1 MSYNSPI
8 IGLMEISKHPIWKN
22 ISPFKKPAHLTRFF
36 LAKNIAKLYSRSR
49 FIAVTGSVGKTTTK
63 EACLSV
69 LSQKYKTI
77 ASMGNLDPIL
87 NIPMTLLKMKPGV
100 KKAIFEMGVEYPGE
114 MDFYLSLVA
123 PATGV
128 VTRISF
134 AHSQF
139 LGSLE
144 EIIQEKGKLIRQ
156 LPKDGFA
163 ILNWDDLNA
172 RKLAKDTDAKVIF
185 FGTDSKECHV
195 WVSNVKVEGNFTRF
209 ELNYGVERV
218 EVTWKLLGR
227 HFIYA
232 AMAAA
237 SLGISLG
244 LSLINI
250 KKGLEMVEPAP
261 HRLQLLEGLNGWSV
275 LDDTYNSSPAALEEA
290 LEVLNELPAR
300 RRIVVLGEMMELGSY
315 SESLHRQLAQ
325 KIYKDKIDLVFVG
338 GGDAAFFADE
348 LLKLGFP
355 PERMEVNL
363 SNSQMVSKVIRVGGR
378 GDLVL
383 IKGSRAVKLDE
394 VVGRI
399 TRRK

>member
-1 MSYNSPI
+1 
-8 IGLMEISKHPIWKN
+8 MEISKHPIWKSV
-22 ISPFKKPAHLTRFF
+22 SPLKKPAHLSRFF
-36 LAKNIAKLYSRSR
+36 LAKNIAKLYPRSR
-49 FIAVTGSVGKTTTK
+49 FIGITGSVGKTTAK

-77 ASMGNLDPIL
+77 ASIGNLDPIF
-87 NIPMTLLKMKPGV
+87 NIPLTLLKVRPGT
-100 KKAIFEMGVEYPGE
+100 KKAIFEMGIEYPGE
-114 MDFYLSLVA
+114 MDFYLSMVK
-123 PATGV
+123 PATGI

-139 LGSLE
+139 LGSIE
-144 EIIQEKGKLIRQ
+144 EIVQEKGKLIKQ

-172 RKLAKDTDAKVIF
+172 RKLAKETEAEVIF
-185 FGTDSKECHV
+185 FGTDPKECHV
-195 WVSNVKVEGNFTRF
+195 WASNIKIDNNLTYF
-209 ELNYGVERV
+209 ELNYGVEKV

-227 HFIYA
+227 HFVYA
-232 AMAAA
+232 ALAAA
-237 SLGISLG
+237 SLGISEG

-250 KKGLEMVEPAP
+250 KRGLEKVEPAP
-261 HRLQLLEGLNGWSV
+261 HRLQLLEGLNGWRV
-275 LDDTYNSSPAALEEA
+275 LDDTYNSSPVALEEA
-290 LEVLNELPAR
+290 LEVLNDLPAR
-300 RRIVVLGEMMELGSY
+300 RRMAVLGEMRELGSF
-315 SESLHRQLAQ
+315 SESLHRQIAQ
-325 KIYKDKIDLVFVG
+325 KIYKDKVDLVLTG
-338 GGDAAFFADE
+338 GGDAVFFADE

-355 PERMEVNL
+355 EERVEANL
-363 SNSQMVSKVIRVGGR
+363 SNSQIVSKVIRAAGN

>member
-1 MSYNSPI
+1 
-8 IGLMEISKHPIWKN
+8 MEISKHPIWKN

-49 FIAVTGSVGKTTTK
+49 FIGITGSVGKTTTK

-69 LSQKYKTI
+69 LSQKFKTI
-77 ASMGNLDPIL
+77 ASWGNLDPIL

-100 KKAIFEMGVEYPGE
+100 KKAIFEMGIEYPGE
-114 MDFYLSLVA
+114 MDFYLSMVK
-123 PATGV
+123 PATGI

-144 EIIQEKGKLIRQ
+144 EIVKEKGKLIRQ
-156 LPKDGFA
+156 LPKEGFA
-163 ILNWDDLNA
+163 ILNWDDINV
-172 RKLAKDTDAKVIF
+172 RKLAKETEAQVIF
-185 FGTDSKECHV
+185 FGTSSKECHV
-195 WVSNVKVEGNFTRF
+195 WASNIKIENNLTSF

-227 HFIYA
+227 HFIYS

-250 KKGLEMVEPAP
+250 KKGLEKVEPAP
-261 HRLQLLEGLNGWSV
+261 HRLQLLEGLNGWLV
-275 LDDTYNSSPAALEEA
+275 LDDTYNSSPVALGEA

-300 RRIVVLGEMMELGSY
+300 RRIVVLGEMRELGSY
-315 SESLHRQLAQ
+315 SEGLHRQLAQ
-325 KIYKDKIDLVFVG
+325 NIYKDKIDLVFLG
-338 GGDAAFFADE
+338 SGDAVFIADE

-355 PERMEVNL
+355 PERVEANL
-363 SNSQMVSKVIRVGGR
+363 SNSQIVSKVIRAIGR

-394 VVGRI
+394 VVSRI